1 MDTLKIAQRLSSAG
15 FSGAQSDAVI
25 DALREVVDGEIATKT
40 DLARLEAKLTQDM
53 ARLEAKLT
61 QDMARLEASFQG
73 LRTEFARIEGRVDKL
88 QWMLG
93 VVIALSV
100 AILVKLL
107 LT

>member
-1 MDTLKIAQRLSSAG
+1 MDTLKIAHRLSSAG
-15 FSGAQSDAVI
+15 FSAAQSDAVI

-40 DLARLEAKLTQDM
+40 DL

-93 VVIALSV
+93 VGIALSV